1 MYQRTTTASRRRD
14 RMMNTN
20 WLHVSQWFKPTK
32 IEDALGI
39 EAVHMIPQMTRTQP
53 DANGKPVQVVHGST
67 YNVGRNRFKRA
78 CRTLGLSR
86 VKVERNLRAGQS
98 AEYVMAQAGVL

>member
-20 WLHVSQWFKPTK
+20 WLHVSQWLKPTK
-32 IEDALGI
+32 I
-39 EAVHMIPQMTRTQP
+39 
-53 DANGKPVQVVHGST
+53 K
-67 YNVGRNRFKRA
+67 
-78 CRTLGLSR
+78 
-86 VKVERNLRAGQS
+86 S